1 MHFSSKCSSKLGNF
15 NLYKSDFHQSHFDKN
30 HWPGNSLVAQ
40 WLECCAFSAWPGFDS
55 WLGNAWRK
63 KWQPTPVFLPGKSH
77 RRRSLVGYS
86 PRGRKELDTTKQLHL
101 GNSDSNNLH
110 RKKKKK
116 ATDLQLFAFTL
127 KSSLDKLLP
136 TFFPHD
142 IFLRLVLSCPFLCP
156 VLKTNPLGGWGHL
169 DSEICY

>member
-1 MHFSSKCSSKLGNF
+1 MHFSSKCSSKLENF

-77 RRRSLVGYS
+77 RWRRPAAYS
-86 PRGRKELDTTKQLHL
+86 PWGFKELDTTEQLGFL
-101 GNSDSNNLH
+101 SLSQVVLVV
-110 RKKKKK
+110 KK
-116 ATDLQLFAFTL
+116 
-127 KSSLDKLLP
+127 LP
-136 TFFPHD
+136 AN
-142 IFLRLVLSCPFLCP
+142 VQS
-156 VLKTNPLGGWGHL
+156 LGGEGPLEECMAIYSTILAWR
-169 DSEICY
+169 ICKALF